1 MKLLILY
8 VVLVCLYFI
17 PSIVALTRK
26 CKASAG
32 GIIVLNLLLGWTL
45 IGWIVALVWAASAR
59 TLDDEKRKTEE
70 LARAITAN
78 SPSPYSL
85 KRP

>member
-1 MKLLILY
+1 MSLLVIC
-8 VVLVCLYFI
+8 VLVAFYFL
-17 PSIVALTRK
+17 PSLIACIRG

-32 GIIVLNLLLGWTL
+32 GIIVLNLLLGWTV
-45 IGWIVALVWAASAR
+45 IGWIVALVWAASAK

-70 LARAITAN
+70 LARAIAAN
-78 SPSPYSL
+78 SPNPYSL